1 MKVYTDLGSVP
12 AQKKKTAVTI
22 GVFDGVHIGHRK
34 LLESA
39 IKCAQAIGGKSV
51 VVTFAGHPEKHL
63 KKDTDIK
70 LIKSTTARVKR
81 IKSHGIDML
90 LLLDFGRVSDMTAGE
105 FIKEVLVKKLNA
117 GCISEGG
124 DFRFGRGGE
133 GGMALLKKYGRQMGF
148 HVHEV
153 PTVKIGGRRV
163 SSTYIRQALK
173 KGDIKKVEK
182 MLGRQYSI
190 TGRVE
195 HGRRVGFDFPTA
207 NLSLDYEDIPARG
220 VWAVKVIH
228 SSGVYTGAAN
238 IGFAPTLKNEKKQL
252 LEVYIFDFK
261 GDIYGDE
268 IKVVFLERLRGEKKF
283 ASKEAL
289 VRRVEQDIKYIRKKY
304 GASGTAEK

>member
-1 MKVYTDLGSVP
+1 
-12 AQKKKTAVTI
+12 
-22 GVFDGVHIGHRK
+22 
-34 LLESA
+34 
-39 IKCAQAIGGKSV
+39 
-51 VVTFAGHPEKHL
+51 
-63 KKDTDIK
+63 
-70 LIKSTTARVKR
+70 
-81 IKSHGIDML
+81 
-90 LLLDFGRVSDMTAGE
+90 
-105 FIKEVLVKKLNA
+105 
-117 GCISEGG
+117 
-124 DFRFGRGGE
+124 
-133 GGMALLKKYGRQMGF
+133 
-148 HVHEV
+148 
-153 PTVKIGGRRV
+153 V

-182 MLGRQYSI
+182 MLGREYSI

-228 SSGVYTGAAN
+228 KSGVYTGAAN

-252 LEVYIFDFK
+252 LEVYIFDFE

-283 ASKEAL
+283 VSKEAL

-304 GASGTAEK
+304 SALSAAKK